1 MKKKY
6 ICPRIEVTELM
17 SESLMQAVSIDNTG
31 NGGSD
36 GEKQTVIDS
45 GNAGNDKPPH
55 GHKTAAQGLALHEER
70 HSPV

>member
-36 GEKQTVIDS
+36 GEQQTVVES
-45 GNAGNDKPPH
+45 GNAEIEVGSKENNMWGNSYNVW
-55 GHKTAAQGLALHEER
+55 E
-70 HSPV
+70 

>member
-36 GEKQTVIDS
+36 GEQQTVVES
-45 GNAGNDKPPH
+45 GNADIEVGSKENNMWGNSYNVW
-55 GHKTAAQGLALHEER
+55 E
-70 HSPV
+70 

>member
-6 ICPRIEVTELM
+6 ICPGIEVTELM

-36 GEKQTVIDS
+36 GEKQTVVESDDANIEVGS
-45 GNAGNDKPPH
+45 KENNMWGNSYNVW
-55 GHKTAAQGLALHEER
+55 E
-70 HSPV
+70 

>member
-6 ICPRIEVTELM
+6 ICPGIEVTELM

-36 GEKQTVIDS
+36 GEKQTVVESDNADIEVGS
-45 GNAGNDKPPH
+45 KENNMWGNSYNVW
-55 GHKTAAQGLALHEER
+55 E
-70 HSPV
+70 

>member
-36 GEKQTVIDS
+36 GEQ
-45 GNAGNDKPPH
+45 
-55 GHKTAAQGLALHEER
+55 
-70 HSPV
+70 

>member
-6 ICPRIEVTELM
+6 ICPGIEVTELM

-36 GEKQTVIDS
+36 GEKQTVVESDNANIEVGS
-45 GNAGNDKPPH
+45 KENNMWGNSYNVW
-55 GHKTAAQGLALHEER
+55 E
-70 HSPV
+70 

>member
-6 ICPRIEVTELM
+6 ICPGIEVTELM

-36 GEKQTVIDS
+36 GEKQTVVESENADIEVGS
-45 GNAGNDKPPH
+45 KENNMWGNSYNVW
-55 GHKTAAQGLALHEER
+55 E
-70 HSPV
+70 

>member
-31 NGGSD
+31 NRGSD
-36 GEKQTVIDS
+36 GEQQTVVVSDDADIEVGS
-45 GNAGNDKPPH
+45 KENNMWGNSYNVW
-55 GHKTAAQGLALHEER
+55 E
-70 HSPV
+70 

>member
-6 ICPRIEVTELM
+6 ICPGIEVTELM

-31 NGGSD
+31 NGGAD

-45 GNAGNDKPPH
+45 DKADIEVGSKENNMWGNSYNVW
-55 GHKTAAQGLALHEER
+55 E
-70 HSPV
+70 

>member
-36 GEKQTVIDS
+36 GEKQTVVVSDD
-45 GNAGNDKPPH
+45 AGIEVGSKENNMWDNSYNVW
-55 GHKTAAQGLALHEER
+55 E
-70 HSPV
+70 

>member
-6 ICPRIEVTELM
+6 ICPGIEVTELM

-36 GEKQTVIDS
+36 GEKQTVVESDDADIEVGS
-45 GNAGNDKPPH
+45 KENNMWGNSYNVW
-55 GHKTAAQGLALHEER
+55 E
-70 HSPV
+70 

>member
-6 ICPRIEVTELM
+6 ICPGIEVTELM

-36 GEKQTVIDS
+36 GEQQTVVVSDEADIEVGS
-45 GNAGNDKPPH
+45 KENNMWGNSYNVW
-55 GHKTAAQGLALHEER
+55 E
-70 HSPV
+70 

>member
-6 ICPRIEVTELM
+6 ICPGIEVTELM

-36 GEKQTVIDS
+36 GEKQTVVVSDDADIEVCS
-45 GNAGNDKPPH
+45 NENNMCGNSYNVW
-55 GHKTAAQGLALHEER
+55 E
-70 HSPV
+70 